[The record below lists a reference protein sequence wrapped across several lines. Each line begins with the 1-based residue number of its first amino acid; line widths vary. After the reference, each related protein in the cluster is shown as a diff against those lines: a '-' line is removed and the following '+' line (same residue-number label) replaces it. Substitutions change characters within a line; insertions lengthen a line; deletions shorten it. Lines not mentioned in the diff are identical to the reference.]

1 MKKLFTAVAAAAL
14 AITTTPVFANSS
26 WVDIGSFTSGSR
38 SYIQKHNWQGRYRVY
53 GSIRIRADGERFQF
67 VNVADCGS
75 WVYRFSDETQWT
87 TVLPGTMADAE
98 LQYVCN

>member
-26 WVDIGSFTSGSR
+26 WVAIGSSTAGDR

-53 GSIRIRADGERFQF
+53 GSITIEPDDKRYQF
-67 VNVADCGS
+67 LNVADCGS
-75 WVYRFSDETQWT
+75 WTYRYSDETQWRP
-87 TVLPGTMADAE
+87 VLQGTLADLE
-98 LQYVCN
+98 LRYVCN